1 MALLIPSENSTL
13 EVSAAAIGKELSG
26 RWETRQGA
34 TPEGPVREWRGG
46 EGKERSGLAL
56 RERWWQPGN

>member
-1 MALLIPSENSTL
+1 MALPYETLTCFEGGENEL
-13 EVSAAAIGKELSG
+13 EEAWVGAE
-26 RWETRQGA
+26 ETRQGA